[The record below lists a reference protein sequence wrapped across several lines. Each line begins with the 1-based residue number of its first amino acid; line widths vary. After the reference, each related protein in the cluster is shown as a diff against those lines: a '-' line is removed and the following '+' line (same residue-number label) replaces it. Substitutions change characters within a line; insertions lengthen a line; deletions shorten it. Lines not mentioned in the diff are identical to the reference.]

1 MEKNFGDENEMP
13 VGLSYIKEN
22 HKSVEKTTKRQS
34 LKVEKD
40 AEKTAPNS
48 DPSGPSPSETTGKK
62 VKSKKVKSE
71 VKSDDPTSTEV
82 KKEEPQHE
90 LESDDS
96 NSSEEK
102 ENEYKRRETRKK
114 NRKMNSVDFS
124 DSDNEIENKDQV
136 GNFKNQGVQA
146 GSDNPVSGS
155 RKILNISTNQKTDL
169 NSPSRLQR
177 EATPP
182 PEEVAKKTRQ
192 TKIAKNTR
200 QLEKDMKGALTE
212 TTPSG
217 GTSSRESA
225 QERHQD
231 WIYTLSSS
239 KIS

>member
-1 MEKNFGDENEMP
+1 MRKTVEKNFGDENEMP

-22 HKSVEKTTKRQS
+22 HKSVEKTKRQS

-40 AEKTAPNS
+40 GEKEVPKS
-48 DPSGPSPSETTGKK
+48 DQSPSETKK

-71 VKSDDPTSTEV
+71 DVPTTAEV
-82 KKEEPQHE
+82 KKEEPHE
-90 LESDDS
+90 LESDES

-124 DSDNEIENKDQV
+124 DSDNETENKDQV
-136 GNFKNQGVQA
+136 KNFKNQGVRE
-146 GSDNPVSGS
+146 GLFGLYGS
-155 RKILNISTNQKTDL
+155 RTLFSTNEKPDL
-169 NSPSRLQR
+169 NSPSRMQR

-200 QLEKDMKGALTE
+200 QLEKDMKGALSE
-212 TTPSG
+212 TAPAG
-217 GTSSRESA
+217 GTGASA
-225 QERHQD
+225 HERYQD
-231 WIYTLSSS
+231 WISTLSL
-239 KIS
+239 